1 MRILRDKKMSSPQNF
16 QPKSSIFKKSSLWFL
31 AAGVALGGIAVAT
44 VHEFPFAPAVYAQNQ
59 TNSRLAGI
67 INPSSLA
74 TLKALDEA
82 RMQLA
87 QVVMPSVV
95 LIKSSN
101 SASDQGGFAPAVQGE
116 GSGVI
121 IRPNGYIIT
130 NDHVVNG
137 FNNVTVELKDGRSF
151 PGKVIRSDQSG
162 DIAVVKIEATDLP
175 SIPFANSNSVEPGES
190 VMAVGAPF
198 GLQNSVTF
206 GHVSALHRSQRIPD
220 GRAPLQERYYPDLIQ
235 TDAAINPGN
244 SGGALVNMDGELVGI
259 NTAIASNDGASNGIG
274 FAIPASEARL
284 VSDLL
289 IEKGAVVRGYFGV
302 DPEPLT
308 EYKAS
313 QLHVKTGAY
322 LQEVIST
329 GPAYAA
335 GLRAGDVVTKIGN
348 NDVQNYMSLRN
359 AGLEFQPGQSVQVTY
374 VRNGET
380 KTATVVLT
388 TQPKLPTVQQRSP
401 QGNSMQNPF
410 GNMPMPRGFNF
421 QFGPNGDQQ
430 QPQSAPQN
438 HSGPARLG
446 ANVAALTPDLRSQYG
461 IPSNV
466 DGVVVVS
473 VEDGSVAARL
483 GVQPGS
489 VIKSFDGKSVSSP
502 QDLIGAEKGI
512 KWGETHSIW
521 FQTWGSPGTYSE
533 RRMDFQF

>member
-1 MRILRDKKMSSPQNF
+1 MHSPNSV
-16 QPKSSIFKKSSLWFL
+16 QPKSSVFKKSSLWIL
-31 AAGVALGGIAVAT
+31 AAGVALGGIAVT
-44 VHEFPFAPAVYAQNQ
+44 TFRGLPFTPAAYAQDQ

-101 SASDQGGFAPAVQGE
+101 AASDQSGFSPAVQGE

-137 FNNVTVELKDGRSF
+137 FTNVTVELKDGRSF
-151 PGKVIRSDQSG
+151 PGKVIRSDESG
-162 DIAVVKIEATDLP
+162 DIAVVKIDASNLP
-175 SIPFANSNSVEPGES
+175 AIPFANNNATEPGES

-220 GRAPLQERYYPDLIQ
+220 GRAPLQERFYPDLIQ

-274 FAIPASEARL
+274 FAIPSSEARMI
-284 VSDLL
+284 SDLL
-289 IEKGAVVRGYFGV
+289 IDKGAVVRGYFGV

-313 QLHVKTGAY
+313 QLHVKSGAF
-322 LQEVIST
+322 LQQVIST

-335 GLRAGDVVTKIGN
+335 GLRSGDVVTKVGET
-348 NDVQNYMSLRN
+348 DVQNYMSLRN
-359 AGLEFQPGQSVQVTY
+359 AGLEYQPGQSVQVTY

-380 KTATVVLT
+380 KTATVTLT
-388 TQPKLPTVQQRSP
+388 APPKIPTTRPQA

-421 QFGPNGDQQ
+421 QFGPNGDLQPQQ
-430 QPQSAPQN
+430 QPSQQD

-446 ANVAALTPDLRSQYG
+446 ANVAALNADLRSQYG

-466 DGVVVVS
+466 NGVVVVS
-473 VEDGSVAARL
+473 VESGSVAAGL
-483 GVQPGS
+483 GLQPGS
-489 VIKSFDGKSVSSP
+489 VIKSFDGKTVANP
-502 QDLIGAEKGI
+502 QDLISSEKGI

-521 FQTWGSPGTYSE
+521 FQTWGSPGSFTE
-533 RRMDFQF
+533 KRMDFRF